1 MSTTSLVTAAELL
14 EMPTGMGKRYELVSG
29 ELRMMSPSNWRHGKV
44 TGRLHGLL
52 WRHVDENDLGLV
64 FGAETG
70 FRLSSNPDTVRAP
83 DIAFIAKRNI
93 PEQLPADGFWPGAP
107 DLAVEVLS
115 PGDRTGEVDEKIE
128 AWLTAGAMGVWIV
141 DPKLRTVTIYQ
152 PEDNVDVRAVGQT
165 LDGGNV
171 VPGFSC
177 PVAEPFR

>member
-14 EMPTGMGKRYELVSG
+14 ALPTGMGKRYELVLG
-29 ELRMMSPSNWRHGKV
+29 ELRVTSPSNWRHGKV

-52 WRHVDENDLGLV
+52 WRHVDDNNLGDV

-70 FRLSSNPDTVRAP
+70 FRLSRSPDTVRAP
-83 DIAFIAKRNI
+83 DVAFIAKGNM
-93 PEQLPADGFWPGAP
+93 PDQLPADSFWPGAP

-128 AWLTAGAMGVWIV
+128 AWLAAGTAAVWIV
-141 DPKLRTVTIYQ
+141 DPKLKTVTTYQ
-152 PEDNVDVRAVGQT
+152 SENRVSVRATGQL
-165 LDGGNV
+165 LDGGSV

-177 PVAEPFR
+177 AVDELFR